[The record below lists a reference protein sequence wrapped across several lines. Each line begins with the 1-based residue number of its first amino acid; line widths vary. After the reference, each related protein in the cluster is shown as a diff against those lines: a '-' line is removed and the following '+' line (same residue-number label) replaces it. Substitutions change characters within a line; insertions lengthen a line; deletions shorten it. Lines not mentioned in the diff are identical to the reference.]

1 LSLLAGVSQKIIQLF
16 QTFIDDEKT
25 FVARLKHNRLILYK
39 KSFVTMQRFTKKIET
54 PHRAKIISYED
65 SKKRKKLLLNMGQK
79 KTTQWH

>member
-39 KSFVTMQRFTKKIET
+39 KSFVTMQQFTKKL
-54 PHRAKIISYED
+54 
-65 SKKRKKLLLNMGQK
+65 KRLIGQRL
-79 KTTQWH
+79 